1 MRRILFASAIL
12 ALAACGDGTSPQ
24 ADGQVGL
31 GFQVSR
37 STTTSTALNARVGS
51 PDGRDFTG
59 AAPVTTTTP
68 TGLRITRGTDV
79 IVITKAQLVV
89 RDVKLRRAVAGC
101 DDDDDSRASSIA
113 VDGRSNDRDDDD
125 DDDCPVIRIGP
136 FLVDMPVTGVDG
148 GRVAVPVPE
157 GTYSSVRLRLH
168 KVTSND
174 PLDAAFR
181 QANPDFRDISV
192 RLEGTFNDAP
202 FVFVSDVNASLDV
215 PLTAPLVVG
224 AGGDDVT
231 VTIDLSLW
239 FLRPQGGL
247 YAPSLANTPG
257 NVRAAVQHNIRNAF
271 RAFRDRDR
279 DGRED

>member
-1 MRRILFASAIL
+1 MRRILFASAF
-12 ALAACGDGTSPQ
+12 ALVACGDGTSPQ

-37 STTTSTALNARVGS
+37 STTTATARDARVGS
-51 PDGRDFTG
+51 PDGRDFVG
-59 AAPVTTTTP
+59 DAPVTTTTP
-68 TGLRITRGTDV
+68 TGLRITRGTDA

-101 DDDDDSRASSIA
+101 DDDDDSRSAIIST
-113 VDGRSNDRDDDD
+113 DKRSDDDD

-192 RLEGTFNDAP
+192 RLEGTYNDVP
-202 FVFVSDVNASLDV
+202 FIFVSDVNASLDV

-239 FLRPQGGL
+239 FLRPLGGL

-257 NVRAAVQHNIRNAF
+257 NVRAAVQHNIRSAF
-271 RAFRDRDR
+271 RAFRDRNR

>member
-1 MRRILFASAIL
+1 MRRILFASAFV
-12 ALAACGDGTSPQ
+12 LAACGDGTSPQ
-24 ADGQVGL
+24 TDGQVGL

-37 STTTSTALNARVGS
+37 STTTSTVRDARVGS
-51 PDGRDFTG
+51 PDGREFVGD
-59 AAPVTTTTP
+59 APVTTTTP
-68 TGLRITRGTDV
+68 TGLRITRGTDA

-101 DDDDDSRASSIA
+101 DDDDDSRSTSISS
-113 VDGRSNDRDDDD
+113 DGRSDDDD

-192 RLEGTFNDAP
+192 RLEGTYNEAP
-202 FVFVSDVNASLDV
+202 FIFVSDVNASLDV

-257 NVRAAVQHNIRNAF
+257 NVRSAVQHNIRSAF
-271 RAFRDRDR
+271 RAFRDRNR

>member
-1 MRRILFASAIL
+1 MRRILYASAIL
-12 ALAACGDGTSPQ
+12 ALAACRDGTSPQ

-51 PDGRDFTG
+51 PDGREFIG
-59 AAPVTTTTP
+59 EAPVTTTTP

-79 IVITKAQLVV
+79 IVITEAQLVV

-101 DDDDDSRASSIA
+101 DDDDDSRVSSVA
-113 VDGRSNDRDDDD
+113 VDGRSDDRDDD

-271 RAFRDRDR
+271 RAFRDRNR